1 MVKITENNNFS
12 YLGTF
17 LYLLYP
23 YLFGHGLFNPKD
35 IPFLS
40 IWLICT
46 FLSCNILD
54 FYIKKNKI
62 SFFSLFVLSTLTAFL
77 LSVRISGILIFIQ
90 YFISFFICFNNTKFN
105 FNLSKAILPKI
116 LFFIGNTFFF
126 TIVFYPVFWTN
137 PFEIINAIKFM
148 GKFYHDVCTLTLGK
162 CVPAQN
168 IDALYMPIWFFFKL
182 PIIILLGI
190 FLIPFVEKKIFINN
204 TNNLF
209 FGTILT
215 SSILIPL
222 LLIINKTPLYDE
234 VRHVLFLVPMFFLLG
249 LTTLYYF
256 SKKISI
262 LLTIFFLFFF
272 TFENIKIFPY
282 QYNWFNLSARFLD
295 ISKNFELEY
304 MGISGKELAQKVKEK
319 NKENYK
325 QICVVVSPVYSVKP
339 FLNEKYFDCFYNWTA
354 IDGNTIRP
362 FWAIQT
368 VRNLKKSIPYK
379 CNVIEKETINLT
391 FYKKTLVAG
400 NLLECK

>member
-126 TIVFYPVFWTN
+126 TIVF
-137 PFEIINAIKFM
+137 
-148 GKFYHDVCTLTLGK
+148 
-162 CVPAQN
+162 
-168 IDALYMPIWFFFKL
+168 
-182 PIIILLGI
+182 
-190 FLIPFVEKKIFINN
+190 
-204 TNNLF
+204 
-209 FGTILT
+209 
-215 SSILIPL
+215 
-222 LLIINKTPLYDE
+222 
-234 VRHVLFLVPMFFLLG
+234 
-249 LTTLYYF
+249 
-256 SKKISI
+256 
-262 LLTIFFLFFF
+262 
-272 TFENIKIFPY
+272 
-282 QYNWFNLSARFLD
+282 
-295 ISKNFELEY
+295 
-304 MGISGKELAQKVKEK
+304 
-319 NKENYK
+319 
-325 QICVVVSPVYSVKP
+325 
-339 FLNEKYFDCFYNWTA
+339 
-354 IDGNTIRP
+354 
-362 FWAIQT
+362 
-368 VRNLKKSIPYK
+368 
-379 CNVIEKETINLT
+379 
-391 FYKKTLVAG
+391 
-400 NLLECK
+400 